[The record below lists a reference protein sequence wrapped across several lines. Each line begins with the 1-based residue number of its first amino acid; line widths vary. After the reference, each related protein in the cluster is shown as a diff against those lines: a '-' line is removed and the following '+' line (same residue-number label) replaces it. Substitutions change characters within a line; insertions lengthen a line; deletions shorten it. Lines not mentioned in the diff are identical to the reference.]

1 MSTRRAPGRLAAIT
15 ASDGSDVPAGAEA
28 SAGPARHGATGTP
41 RRVLALVARFKS
53 SHIDYL
59 HALASR
65 ARLTLAWSGEARP
78 GVAATAA
85 REGLAPIPVGS
96 LADTPVAEVRRRL
109 AQAVDLASPEV
120 VHIMYYRHEALVGL
134 VREICGPDVAIVFE
148 CRDPL
153 TTLERALPG
162 SPPWRLEAAA
172 LRASDGQILVS
183 DALRSYLE
191 RSHAL
196 DLSASSIVV
205 PHAFAARTA
214 GVPQPKLSDRD
225 GRPHLALVGTADPRP
240 DHDRYYLEMIRC
252 LVGQGIV
259 VHGHFHRIAGVD
271 LEPYERLAA
280 ELGGGYLHE
289 EKVPYRE
296 GTRLSAVIS
305 RYDLMG
311 VFHRLDATLHN
322 ESATLA
328 VCMPTKAV
336 CGWLHGAIPIVCF
349 PHYRGL
355 VELVER
361 LGIGFVVDRLD
372 EVGAIAADRSGVQ
385 RAAAATLA
393 VRERFTHEYQAARIA
408 AFYEALRSR
417 SGASG

>member
-1 MSTRRAPGRLAAIT
+1 M
-15 ASDGSDVPAGAEA
+15 
-28 SAGPARHGATGTP
+28 
-41 RRVLALVARFKS
+41 ARFKS

-65 ARLTLAWSGEARP
+65 ARLTVAWSGEGRP
-78 GVAATAA
+78 DVAATAG
-85 REGLAPIPVGS
+85 REGLAPTAVGS

-109 AQAVDLASPEV
+109 EQVIDETSPEV
-120 VHIMYYRHEALVGL
+120 IHIMYYRHEALVGL
-134 VREICGPDVAIVFE
+134 VREICGPGAAIVFE

-153 TTLERALPG
+153 TTLERASPG
-162 SPPWRLEAAA
+162 SLPWRLEAAA
-172 LRASDGQILVS
+172 IRASDGQIFVS

-191 RSHAL
+191 RSHDL

-214 GVPQPKLSDRD
+214 GAPQPKLSDGD

-240 DHDRYYLEMIRC
+240 DHGRCYLEMIRR

-259 VHGHFHRIAGVD
+259 VHGHFHRIAGVS
-271 LEPYERLAA
+271 LEPYERLAD
-280 ELGGGYLHE
+280 ELRGGYLHE
-289 EKVPYRE
+289 EKVPYRD

-311 VFHRLDATLHN
+311 VFHRLDATLSN
-322 ESATLA
+322 EAATLA

-336 CGWLHGAIPIVCF
+336 CGWLHGAIPVVCF

-355 VELVER
+355 VELIET

-372 EVGAIAADRSGVQ
+372 EVGAIAADRSGLE
-385 RAAAATLA
+385 RATAAALA
-393 VRERFTHEYQAARIA
+393 ARERFTHEYQAGRIA
-408 AFYEALRSR
+408 AFYDALLSR
-417 SGASG
+417 SGAGG

>member
-1 MSTRRAPGRLAAIT
+1 MRDEPGAGEMSTREGADAPAPGAPPAAR
-15 ASDGSDVPAGAEA
+15 SSP
-28 SAGPARHGATGTP
+28 RHGAADTP

-65 ARLTLAWSGEARP
+65 ARLTVAWSGEARP
-78 GVAATAA
+78 GVAGTAGQ
-85 REGLAPIPVGS
+85 EGLAPIAIGS

-109 AQAVDLASPEV
+109 EQLIDGISPEV
-120 VHIMYYRHEALVGL
+120 IHLMYYRHEALVSL
-134 VREICGPDVAIVFE
+134 VREICGPDVTIVFE

-153 TTLERALPG
+153 TTLQHASPG

-172 LRASDGQILVS
+172 IRASDGQILVS

-191 RSHAL
+191 RSHDL
-196 DLSASSIVV
+196 DLSASSLIV

-214 GVPQPKLSDRD
+214 GGPQPKLSDRD

-240 DHDRYYLEMIRC
+240 DHDRCYLEMIRR

-259 VHGHFHRIAGVD
+259 VHGHFHRIAGVT
-271 LEPYERLAA
+271 LEPYQRLAD
-280 ELGGGYLHE
+280 ELRGGYLHE
-289 EKVPYRE
+289 EKVPYRD

-311 VFHRLDATLHN
+311 VFHRLDATLNN

-336 CGWLHGAIPIVCF
+336 CGWLHGAIPVVCF
-349 PHYRGL
+349 AHYRGL
-355 VELVER
+355 VELIET

-372 EVGAIAADRSGVQ
+372 EVGGIAADRSGLE
-385 RAAAATLA
+385 RATAATLA

-408 AFYEALRSR
+408 KFYDALLSR
-417 SGASG
+417 TGAGG